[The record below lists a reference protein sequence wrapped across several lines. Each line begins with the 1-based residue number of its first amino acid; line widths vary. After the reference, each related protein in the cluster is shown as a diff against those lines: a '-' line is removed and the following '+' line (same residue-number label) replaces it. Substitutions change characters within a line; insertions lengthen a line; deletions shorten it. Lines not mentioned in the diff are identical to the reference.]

1 MKVPVVE
8 RVEATIDRFCM
19 FSQGDAV
26 GIAVSGGRDSVVLLD
41 VLSEIAARRNFRLS
55 VLHVNHGLR
64 PESQEE
70 EEFVR
75 REAEKRG
82 LPFLAH
88 RAVLGGG
95 NLEEAARKA
104 RLRFFAAAKRDLQ
117 LDRIAT
123 GHTQSDQAETILF
136 RLLRGSGVAGMRGIQ
151 PVTTEGLVRPL
162 LEISRSDVD
171 AWVAERKLSFRED
184 SSNAE
189 TRFARNRIRHQLL
202 PLLSEQWNPRIA
214 ETLARTAEIAAAEE
228 TFLTEAVEEIWTR
241 RATIEPD
248 GSVVMALE
256 APPVAL
262 ALRRRLVRKAMEF
275 VRGSLRQIDF
285 DHVEAIIRMA
295 ESGDGHGRVVVPG
308 VDVIRSFNWLRFSAP
323 RNTADESRNWS
334 FPLPIPSTLVAPG
347 GTRIE
352 TGFEVL
358 PCGYNEIGIGLRRDA
373 AGSPLVLRNWR
384 PGDTFQ
390 GVGRTGIS
398 KIKELFQ
405 EKRIPLWERRN
416 WPVIV
421 RQDEIIWAGEFGAAQ
436 GYGAGSAEPVFFVKL
451 LRSGTSYRPLVNQNG
466 DFRRH

>member
-1 MKVPVVE
+1 
-8 RVEATIDRFCM
+8 M

-26 GIAVSGGRDSVVLLD
+26 GVAVSGGRDSMVLLD
-41 VLSEIAARRNFRLS
+41 VLSEISHRRGLRLT

-64 PESQEE
+64 PESGEE
-70 EEFVR
+70 EAFVR
-75 REAEKRG
+75 QEAEKRG

-88 RAVLGGG
+88 HAVLDEG

-104 RLRFFAAAKRDLQ
+104 RLGFFATAKRDLK

-123 GHTQSDQAETILF
+123 GHTQSDQAETVLF
-136 RLLRGSGVAGMRGIQ
+136 RLLRGSGMAGLRGIQ
-151 PVTTEGLVRPL
+151 PVTAEGLVRPL
-162 LEISRSDVD
+162 LEISRTDVD
-171 AWVAERKLSFRED
+171 AWVEERKLSFRED
-184 SSNAE
+184 SSNSE

-202 PLLSEQWNPRIA
+202 PLLSERWNPRIA
-214 ETLARTAEIAAAEE
+214 ETLARTAEIAAADEA
-228 TFLTEAVEEIWTR
+228 FFAKAVEEVWAW

-248 GSVVMALE
+248 GSVVMDLE
-256 APPVAL
+256 APVQL
-262 ALRRRLVRKAMEF
+262 ALRRRLVRRAMEQ
-275 VRGSLRQIDF
+275 VRGNLRHIDF
-285 DHVEAIIRMA
+285 DHVEAVVRMG
-295 ESGDGHGRVVVPG
+295 ESGDGHGRVIVPG

-323 RNTADESRNWS
+323 RNRADESRNWS
-334 FPLPIPSTLVAPG
+334 LPLPIPSALVAPG
-347 GTRIE
+347 GTRIQ

-358 PCGYNEIGIGLRRDA
+358 PCGYNEIGTGLSREA
-373 AGSPLVLRNWR
+373 ANSPLVLRNWR

-390 GVGRTGIS
+390 GVGRTGTS

-436 GYGAGSAEPVFFVKL
+436 GYAAGSAEPLFFVKL